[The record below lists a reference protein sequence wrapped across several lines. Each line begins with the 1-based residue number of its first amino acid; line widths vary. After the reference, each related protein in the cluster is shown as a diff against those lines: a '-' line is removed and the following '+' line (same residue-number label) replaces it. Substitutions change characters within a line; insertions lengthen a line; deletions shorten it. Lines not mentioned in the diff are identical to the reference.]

1 MLENSAAVSW
11 GIIGSGHDFQ
21 TLNKSINRFSAAI
34 LRRRRRRRRR
44 KTDKGGNFVA
54 WVGRGQELGFWVQAF
69 CIMSR
74 RQFSS
79 DSRAKKLYQRISRR
93 KSRSQCGHQMNQWQ
107 WHGMLAWLCQGNI
120 SQLECSFRVS
130 SCDWEFVVSSC
141 TLWLTDG
148 QIFSLWNKLS
158 SHS

>member
-1 MLENSAAVSW
+1 MLGNSAAVSW
-11 GIIGSGHDFQ
+11 GIVGSGNDSQ

-34 LRRRRRRRRR
+34 LRRRRRR
-44 KTDKGGNFVA
+44 TDKGGNFVE
-54 WVGRGQELGFWVQAF
+54 WVGRDQELGFWVQAF
-69 CIMSR
+69 LIMSP

-79 DSRAKKLYQRISRR
+79 NSRAKKLYQRISRR
-93 KSRSQCGHQMNQWQ
+93 KSSSRCGHQMNQWQ
-107 WHGMLAWLCQGNI
+107 WHGLLAWLCRGNI

-130 SCDWEFVVSSC
+130 RCDWEFVVSSC
-141 TLWLTDG
+141 TLWLIDG